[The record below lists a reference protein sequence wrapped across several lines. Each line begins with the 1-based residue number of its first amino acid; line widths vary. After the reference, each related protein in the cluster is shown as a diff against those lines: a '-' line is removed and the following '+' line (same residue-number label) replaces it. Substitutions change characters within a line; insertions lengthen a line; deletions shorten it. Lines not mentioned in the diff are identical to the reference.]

1 MKRILLSVFAAAS
14 LFTAT
19 AADKTAEAAAP
30 KTSGRIV
37 MEARKSNMEFSTVKV
52 MRGIRLVIDD
62 RTEGNIIVRADA
74 NIMPYV
80 EMSVK
85 DGEFNAKIS
94 EKVRH
99 LTGSYTAEVHIP
111 NNARINKISVM
122 GASSVIVKPVLY
134 APKLDLSAT
143 GASKIEV
150 INAKVESEADID
162 CMGASTV
169 KVGLTA
175 DECEIHISGASTAT
189 LAGSADKCE
198 VEVVG
203 ASKLN
208 AAEFV
213 CKILEAEVSG
223 ASTIAVAGAD
233 CDIEAVG
240 ASKAKVNCSG
250 RLEATAAG
258 ASTIIYT
265 GDCTV
270 AKASNVGA
278 STIKKQ

>member
-1 MKRILLSVFAAAS
+1 MKRILLSVLAAAS

-62 RTEGNIIVRADA
+62 RAEGNIIVRADA

-94 EKVRH
+94 EKVRKI
-99 LTGSYTAEVHIP
+99 GDGCCAEIHIP
-111 NNARINKISVM
+111 YNGRINKIAAVGVSSVAVKPTIAGM
-122 GASSVIVKPVLY
+122 DLEITAAGAAKIEADATVSGKAEISCVGASSITSTLK
-134 APKLDLSAT
+134 AAKC
-143 GASKIEV
+143 EV
-150 INAKVESEADID
+150 DI
-162 CMGASTV
+162 
-169 KVGLTA
+169 K
-175 DECEIHISGASTAT
+175 GASTAT

-240 ASKAKVNCSG
+240 ASKAKVNCSR
-250 RLEATAAG
+250 RLAAAAAG